1 MKKSSGNLVIAL
13 TDYFTSYLPDAK
25 GLSGNTIKSYDY
37 CFSLLFEY
45 MDTKKGVAP
54 EKVTL
59 KSLDSDTLT
68 GFLQWLE
75 TDRNCTVTTR
85 NARRAALSAFSKFA
99 LKRGYDGSIPFY
111 GAVSS
116 NPKKKRGAQGEP
128 IKYFTMS
135 EIAAMLALPDTK
147 TVIGRRDM
155 SLMSMLYATGARAQ
169 EMCDLK
175 VNDIFQGEE
184 TNVRLTGKGSKSR
197 LVTIPEN
204 ASIILNKWLG
214 ERDFRLDR
222 QADREKH
229 LFSSQTHEHMTISC
243 IEEIVKKYVLIA
255 KETHPGMVREKTY
268 TPHSFRH
275 SIAVHMLEAGESLQ
289 VIQSFLGHAS
299 IETTSIYAKATP
311 ELANKFLRERGSALD
326 EVATKAKAPSP
337 SPYASTMSF
346 LKIKK
351 KTT

>member
-1 MKKSSGNLVIAL
+1 MKKSSGNLVLAL
-13 TDYFTSYLPDAK
+13 SDYFDSYLPDAK
-25 GLSGNTIKSYDY
+25 GLSGNTIKSYQHS
-37 CFSLLFEY
+37 FGLLFEY
-45 MDTKKGVAP
+45 MDTQKGVDP
-54 EKVTL
+54 EKITL
-59 KSLDSDTLT
+59 QSLDSDTLA
-68 GFLQWLE
+68 GYLQWLE
-75 TDRNCTVTTR
+75 TDRKCTVTTR
-85 NARRAALSAFSKFA
+85 NARRTAISAFSKFA
-99 LKRGYDGSIPFY
+99 LKRGYDGSIPLY
-111 GAVSS
+111 KAVSE

-128 IKYFTMS
+128 IKYFTMG
-135 EIAAMLALPDTK
+135 EIEAILALPDIK
-147 TVIGRRDM
+147 TAIGRRDM

-175 VNDIFQGEE
+175 VNDIFPGEE

-197 LVTIPEN
+197 LVTIPDN
-204 ASIILNKWLG
+204 ASTVLTEWLG

-243 IEEIVKKYVLIA
+243 IEELVKKYVHIA
-255 KETHPGMVREKTY
+255 KETHPGMFREKTY

-275 SIAVHMLEAGESLQ
+275 SIAVHMLEAGEALQ
-289 VIQSFLGHAS
+289 VIQSFLGHVS
-299 IETTSIYAKATP
+299 IETTSVYTKVTP
-311 ELANKFLRERGSALD
+311 ELANKFLRERGSALN

-337 SPYASTMSF
+337 SRYASTLSY